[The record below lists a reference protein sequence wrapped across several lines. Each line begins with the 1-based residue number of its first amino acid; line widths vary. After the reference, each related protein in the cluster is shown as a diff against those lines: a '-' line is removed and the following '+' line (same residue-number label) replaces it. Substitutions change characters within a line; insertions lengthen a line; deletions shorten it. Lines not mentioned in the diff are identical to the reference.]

1 MQGYKYIE
9 DMLALIPEECDIR
22 EYEGSYNFAYCASG
36 GKVNENFAPPAS
48 PGSPGSPSPAG
59 APDEKY
65 QQ

>member
-22 EYEGSYNFAYCASG
+22 EYEGSYNFASYAMQENGQSG
-36 GKVNENFAPPAS
+36 Q
-48 PGSPGSPSPAG
+48 G
-59 APDEKY
+59 ADKY